1 MDQEANPDRPRT
13 VGLHPKSR
21 SAIANGSRLFPAEVN
36 GRTAEFRRFRDV
48 LAEIISD
55 LGGAEVL
62 SEGERQIARRCAAL
76 SVEAERME
84 AGLVGEG
91 EFDLESY
98 ATLTN
103 ALGRALARIGLR
115 RRTRDVT
122 PPLLHEY
129 IAGQAGGAE

>member
-13 VGLHPKSR
+13 VGRLHPKSR
-21 SAIANGSRLFPAEVN
+21 SAIANGSRLFPAKVN

-55 LGGAEVL
+55 LGGADVL

-84 AGLVGEG
+84 AGLVGTG
-91 EFDLESY
+91 EFDIERYVS
-98 ATLTN
+98 LTN
-103 ALGRALARIGLR
+103 GLGRALTRIGLKR
-115 RRTRDVT
+115 RQRDVT
-122 PPLLHEY
+122 PTPAEW
-129 IAGQAGGAE
+129 IKGATT